1 MNTKMILSAV
11 VSLLLVLPGY
21 ADDLIPATSDDIT
34 DFDQQ
39 VSTQVESES
48 RSVGLREEAKHADK
62 AQKSKDKKVRK
73 ENFGLIVSTEAKRLN
88 EESGDKKKEMG
99 KWVSEQRRQN
109 AKSSGGSSA
118 GSNAGGVTNA
128 SSADAKNAAPGLNGD
143 AASSRGNNGQGKSG
157 SNKK

>member
-1 MNTKMILSAV
+1 MNAKMILSTI
-11 VSLLLVLPGY
+11 VSLFLALPGY
-21 ADDLIPATSDDIT
+21 AEDLIPATSDDIT
-34 DFDQQ
+34 DFDQR

-62 AQKSKDKKVRK
+62 AQKSKDKKARK

-88 EESGDKKKEMG
+88 DESSDKKKEMG

-109 AKSSGGSSA
+109 VKSTGSSNT
-118 GSNAGGVTNA
+118 GSSAGGVTNA
-128 SSADAKNAAPGLNGD
+128 SSADAKNAAPGLNGE
-143 AASSRGNNGQGKSG
+143 AGNVRGNNGQGKSG